1 MHKKEDT
8 FSTLSLKPKIL
19 KFISVEKYQ
28 TATFPHTKTQ
38 DSKLHLLNENEDS
51 EMLLQKVRYQ
61 QTDFSSRQPRKT
73 MAEMHIIFYCQRGV
87 SPLSERSEDLMG
99 TGQPQE
105 GQRTG
110 EPDHPAKSTLVFQ
123 LAKSVL

>member
-87 SPLSERSEDLMG
+87 SPLS
-99 TGQPQE
+99 
-105 GQRTG
+105 G
-110 EPDHPAKSTLVFQ
+110 EE
-123 LAKSVL
+123 